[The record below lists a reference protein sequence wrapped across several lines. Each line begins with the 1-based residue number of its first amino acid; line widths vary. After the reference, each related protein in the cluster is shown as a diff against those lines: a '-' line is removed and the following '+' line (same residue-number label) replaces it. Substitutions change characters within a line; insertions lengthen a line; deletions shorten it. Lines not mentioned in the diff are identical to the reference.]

1 MLENWINN
9 KNVRAYLDVN
19 THNNIR
25 WYNKERFEDLVWYKK
40 ALKYFSLAL
49 EEKLDST
56 QVIENLL
63 TEEEIFD
70 QIYEAEEYSQYQID
84 KLLEIFEQD

>member
-1 MLENWINN
+1 MRILFG
-9 KNVRAYLDVN
+9 
-19 THNNIR
+19 T
-25 WYNKERFEDLVWYKK
+25 KK